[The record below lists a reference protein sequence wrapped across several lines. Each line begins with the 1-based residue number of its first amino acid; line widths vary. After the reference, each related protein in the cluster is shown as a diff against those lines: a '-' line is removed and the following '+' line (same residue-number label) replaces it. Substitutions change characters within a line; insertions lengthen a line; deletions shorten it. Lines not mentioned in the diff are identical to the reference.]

1 MKKGLFIILNIF
13 SVLLEYFIIY
23 LFFRILLHKNLIISL
38 IMTIVILLI
47 MALFV
52 IYANVV
58 LRKVSI
64 EDKERPCE
72 KELLELI
79 RKVEEKYHKK
89 FYLHYVSAPQ
99 PNPAWCIGRHIYINN
114 EYRSDEVFLPG
125 VIAHE
130 LGHAIS
136 GISDYIFIP
145 SIKLSTTIS
154 RVLHLTIVAMYNA
167 KKKWL
172 NVSAKILFFPYYI
185 INLNNI
191 IFTYHFLR
199 DDEIAANSI
208 AVKLGYGEHLR
219 SYYGLANYY
228 GEDPFLRKCD
238 FFHPSISK
246 MISIMNKDMKLKKE
260 LLNIYS
266 INNLL
271 ILADIKTLTFTVPS
285 HITEIGYNAIHND
298 NLIKISSK
306 YVEKVHPNAFKNNKN
321 LKAIYLEN
329 VKEFPVSCISRLD
342 KLEII
347 KINDLKILEKI
358 YHTYPN
364 RKFSLSIYKVL
375 VKNGII
381 NEDE

>member
-136 GISDYIFIP
+136 GISD
-145 SIKLSTTIS
+145 
-154 RVLHLTIVAMYNA
+154 
-167 KKKWL
+167 
-172 NVSAKILFFPYYI
+172 
-185 INLNNI
+185 
-191 IFTYHFLR
+191 
-199 DDEIAANSI
+199 
-208 AVKLGYGEHLR
+208 
-219 SYYGLANYY
+219 
-228 GEDPFLRKCD
+228 
-238 FFHPSISK
+238 
-246 MISIMNKDMKLKKE
+246 
-260 LLNIYS
+260 
-266 INNLL
+266 
-271 ILADIKTLTFTVPS
+271 
-285 HITEIGYNAIHND
+285 
-298 NLIKISSK
+298 
-306 YVEKVHPNAFKNNKN
+306 
-321 LKAIYLEN
+321 
-329 VKEFPVSCISRLD
+329 
-342 KLEII
+342 
-347 KINDLKILEKI
+347 
-358 YHTYPN
+358 
-364 RKFSLSIYKVL
+364 
-375 VKNGII
+375 
-381 NEDE
+381 